1 MNAETIK
8 KTVTAIWIEML
19 QITGAETEADF
30 FEVGGDSIT
39 AIRLVMRI
47 EQDTGIKI
55 SMAAIF
61 EYLTLELLIKNL
73 IGIFN
78 ATHST
83 K

>member
-1 MNAETIK
+1 MDTEAIK

-19 QITGAETEADF
+19 QIPDAETEADF
-30 FEVGGDSIT
+30 FEAGGDSIT
-39 AIRLVMRI
+39 AIRMVMRI

-55 SMAAIF
+55 SMVAIF

-73 IGIFN
+73 IGTSN
-78 ATHST
+78 AALSP